1 MRKYDKSVTLDFMSI
16 VFPIL
21 GIITMSV
28 LSFGIK
34 IADKIGF
41 KITIGIG
48 SILIALAFLIIS
60 FMENIYGFILIYCL
74 VVGIPGGLLY
84 MLPIVCGW
92 RYFPDKRGLV
102 SGLIIGGYGFGAF
115 IFNFVCKAICNPDN
129 LKPTEVQEE
138 NGVNVKYFT
147 DVVGDKVPLMFQVLA
162 ACYCGLGIISTLLIR
177 LPIDIDPEVM
187 AATITENDRKA
198 GRKAAL
204 VLLPTY
210 KEC

>member
-1 MRKYDKSVTLDFMSI
+1 MRKYDDSVTLDFMSI

-41 KITIGIG
+41 KVTIGIG
-48 SILIALAFLIIS
+48 SMLIALAFLIIS
-60 FMENIYGFILIYCL
+60 FMENIYGFIVIYCL

-92 RYFPDKRGLV
+92 RYFPDRRGMV
-102 SGLIIGGYGFGAF
+102 SGLIIGGYGFGSF
-115 IFNFVCKAICNPDN
+115 IFNFICKAICNPDN
-129 LKPTEVQEE
+129 LKPTIAHIE
-138 NGVNVKYFT
+138 NGTTVKYFT
-147 DVVGDKVPLMFQVLA
+147 NVVGDKVPLMLQVLA
-162 ACYCGLGIISTLLIR
+162 ACYCGLGIIGTILIR
-177 LPIDIDPEVM
+177 LPTEIDPDVM
-187 AATITENDRKA
+187 AATITEHDRRA

-204 VLLPTY
+204 ILLPAH